1 MIIGT
6 IFRMNIPGNKDH
18 PWESW
23 FSLDSAKDTFS
34 LFFRINKL
42 LSSSPFSTTWSAVE

>member
-6 IFRMNIPGNKDH
+6 ISRMNIPGKEH

-42 LSSSPFSTTWSAVE
+42 LSSSPFSST